1 MPILAQDC
9 EVMLY
14 HSEVQ
19 QGQPLGLL
27 LDHSRLY
34 HGSISVYRS
43 AYRVADGSFQDQ
55 QVVSF
60 TVLLADGLVN
70 PDGSLHSP
78 SASAEY
84 DQLFEI
90 LTQRSEIGVVTSEG
104 IFSGLYSSGNYSLE
118 ERNGGTLRVTL
129 QLSSNGDIFAPA
141 DRDRFEQSLWVDE
154 DTYAGSMTWDNS
166 YWRA

>member
-1 MPILAQDC
+1 MPTLAQDC

-14 HSEVQ
+14 HAEVQ
-19 QGQPLGLL
+19 QGQALGLL

-43 AYRVADGSFQDQ
+43 AYRVADGTFQEQ
-55 QVVSF
+55 QMVSF

-70 PDGSLHSP
+70 PDGSLHTIT
-78 SASAEY
+78 AADEY
-84 DQLFEI
+84 NQLFQI
-90 LTQRSEIGVVTSEG
+90 LNQRSEIGVITPEG
-104 IFSGLYSSGNYSLE
+104 IFSGLFSSGNYSQE
-118 ERNGGTLRVTL
+118 ERNGGVLRVTL
-129 QLSSNGDIFAPA
+129 QLSSSGDVFAPA

-154 DTYAGSMTWDNS
+154 DMYAGSMTWNNS